1 MCDILSDHVYW
12 NIIHTSLIKSK
23 CTNCLDLEAYNA
35 LEREENNMG
44 SRRRPK
50 GRRKHRGSIKRPNFA
65 PVVVILCLSVGCGY
79 VTAKYI
85 VDPVVNYV
93 PQIIAE
99 KDEEKTVKED
109 EKDTLID
116 DEVDVEETEKVS
128 GYALQFGSYS
138 DKASAETVM
147 KSIDADS
154 LQIIEQDNLYKIVGV
169 IYKSKAD
176 AKAALEN
183 LPAGTKAFVTAI
195 YQ

>member
-1 MCDILSDHVYW
+1 
-12 NIIHTSLIKSK
+12 
-23 CTNCLDLEAYNA
+23 
-35 LEREENNMG
+35 MG

-50 GRRKHRGSIKRPNFA
+50 GRRKHRGNSKRPNFA

-79 VTAKYI
+79 ITAKYI

-93 PQIIAE
+93 PQIMAE
-99 KDEEKTVKED
+99 KKEDKMGKEEEKK
-109 EKDTLID
+109 TLIED
-116 DEVDVEETEKVS
+116 DVDVEKTDEIS

-138 DKASAETVM
+138 DKASAESVM
-147 KSIDADS
+147 KSIDVDG
-154 LQIIEQDNLYKIVGV
+154 LQIIEHDNLYKIVGI

-176 AKAALEN
+176 AKNALEK